1 MAQNGIST
9 LQYKRD
15 RQLAKLALA
24 ETNRAA
30 TGRNATL
37 NLDQLPTLYGVD
49 DNSAQ
54 AIVDNANTG
63 GLVPGRPW
71 TS

>member
-15 RQLAKLALA
+15 RQEAKLALA
-24 ETNRAA
+24 AIKRAA
-30 TGRNATL
+30 SGRRSVL
-37 NLDQLPTLYGVD
+37 NLDQLPTLYGID
-49 DNSAQ
+49 DNSAE
-54 AIVDNANTG
+54 AIVDNSNTG
-63 GLVPGRPW
+63 GLVLGRPW